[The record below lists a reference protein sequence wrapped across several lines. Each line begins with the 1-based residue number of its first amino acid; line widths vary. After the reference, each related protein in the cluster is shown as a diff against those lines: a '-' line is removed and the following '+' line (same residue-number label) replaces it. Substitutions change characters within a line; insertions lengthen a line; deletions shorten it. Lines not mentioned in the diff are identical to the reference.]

1 MASGGARP
9 GAGRP
14 KGTGH
19 PLRERA
25 IGKHCR
31 ETGQTPL
38 EVMLFAMRHAF
49 RTRRYDL
56 AAEHAKNA
64 APYVHA
70 RLSATKVEIKRPEE
84 MTDDEL
90 AAALAAAQ
98 RIASGDGPTRH

>member
-14 KGTGH
+14 KGTGR
-19 PLRERA
+19 PLKERA
-25 IGKHCR
+25 IGKRCR

-49 RTRRYDL
+49 RAGRYDL
-56 AAEHAKNA
+56 AALHAKNA

-70 RLSATKVEIKRPEE
+70 RLTAAKMEFKRLEE

-90 AAALAAAQ
+90 AAHIAAAE
-98 RIASGDGPTRH
+98 RFAEGDG